1 MTIVN
6 TYEAKTKLSELLR
19 RVAKGEDIVI
29 AAAGVPV
36 ARLVPVQSAHKPS
49 RLGIDEG
56 AFVVP
61 DDFNETLLDE
71 Y

>member
-1 MTIVN
+1 MMIVN

-19 RVAKGEDIVI
+19 RVARGEDIVI

-36 ARLVPVQSAHKPS
+36 ARLVAVQSAQKAS

-61 DDFNETLLDE
+61 EDFNDPLLDE